1 MLARVGTR
9 LAGEEGEVDMSTYT
23 LIHGGAH
30 GGSCWYLLA
39 AELERRGHVVVA
51 PDLPIDPAAT
61 LMDHA
66 QVVIDAVGDAVGDAT
81 DTVVVA
87 HSLGGLVG
95 PIVAEGL
102 DADLLVLLAAM
113 VPRPGETCLELWEA
127 TGFAPKLEPEDAPSE
142 SADPADDP
150 VIMSDAAAIAAFY
163 HDVPPDVAAR
173 AVSELRGQSSS
184 VFTEPWPLAEWP
196 DVPTRYILC
205 RADRMVSPEWARRVV
220 QDRLGIVPDE
230 IDGSHS
236 PFLSRPA
243 ELADLLEQLRRGV

>member
-1 MLARVGTR
+1 MV
-9 LAGEEGEVDMSTYT
+9 TYA

-39 AELERRGHVVVA
+39 AELEGRGHRVVA
-51 PDLPIDPAAT
+51 PDLPVDEDAT
-61 LMDHA
+61 LTDHA
-66 QVVIDAVGDAVGDAT
+66 QVVVDAVEAVDEA
-81 DTVVVA
+81 DDVVVVA

-127 TGFAPKLEPEDAPSE
+127 TGFAPELEPDDVLDE
-142 SADPADDP
+142 SAGADDDGL
-150 VIMSDAAAIAAFY
+150 MMTEAAAIAAFY
-163 HDVPPDVAAR
+163 HDVPTEVAAR

-184 VFTEPWPLAEWP
+184 VFTERWPLAAWP
-196 DVPTRYILC
+196 SVLTRYILC
-205 RADRMVSPEWARRVV
+205 REDRMVAPEWARRVTGE
-220 QDRLGIVPDE
+220 RLGIVPDE
-230 IDGSHS
+230 IDGGHS

-243 ELADLLEQLRRGV
+243 ELADLLEQLRRAG